1 MWSKL
6 PRMTEVRSMRL
17 FLRPVDWVETII
29 LMLITEAREGEPNC
43 TRTSNA
49 SADIKLANI
58 SLVKLS
64 HMVKT
69 SITETGN
76 ICLVQYS
83 NERNTAKDIKTG
95 RDEKF
100 ETLIQIYHDIPRYF
114 YSQFRDRKSD
124 T

>member
-1 MWSKL
+1 
-6 PRMTEVRSMRL
+6 MTEVRSMHF

-69 SITETGN
+69 STNETGD
-76 ICLVQYS
+76 ICLAQYS
-83 NERNTAKDIKTG
+83 NERNTAKHMKTG

-114 YSQFRDRKSD
+114 YSHFRDRKSD